1 MTIAE
6 IRASDADMLTAA
18 DIAPIL
24 GSDPQTIRLT
34 AKKLPQYVGYPFTFV
49 GNRMKIPRVGF
60 IRWYDGEMTSARQ

>member
-6 IRASDADMLTAA
+6 IRASTKAMLTPA

-34 AKKLPQYVGYPFTFV
+34 AIMHPERIGFSFSYV
-49 GNRMKIPRVGF
+49 GNRMKIPREAF
-60 IRWYDGEMTSARQ
+60 LRWLDGVMTG